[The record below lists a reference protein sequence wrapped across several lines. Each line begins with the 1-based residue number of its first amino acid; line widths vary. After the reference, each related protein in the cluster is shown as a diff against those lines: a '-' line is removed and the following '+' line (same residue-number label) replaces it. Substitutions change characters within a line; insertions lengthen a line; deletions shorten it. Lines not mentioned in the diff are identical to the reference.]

1 MNAQERTQISGT
13 EPESVARQMVRN
25 YLALRKRTTVGAE
38 SCVSLMMEF
47 NKWLVSTNETLQK
60 LVLDKVNTSLPAPI
74 LAAPLPQATPQTDPL
89 REFSHDQAERDFLNV
104 SIAVWRE
111 IDRLMK
117 LGPYPGIHMAT
128 DLRISEKLAW
138 ERYRAFLDKDEC
150 KCVPCPKCGGQGANL
165 TDAPNKEP
173 TDSEVCGE
181 CGGSGEIETCSY
193 CRGLLEENV

>member
-1 MNAQERTQISGT
+1 MNAQERTPKDYAIEVG
-13 EPESVARQMVRN
+13 E
-25 YLALRKRTTVGAE
+25 YLAKAAEHFMDEQNKWDMAVAAGNDDDCDARSDAWNSLRSAIYEFRKRAARA
-38 SCVSLMMEF
+38 S
-47 NKWLVSTNETLQK
+47 
-60 LVLDKVNTSLPAPI
+60 SLPK
-74 LAAPLPQATPQTDPL
+74 ATPQTDPL

-150 KCVPCPKCGGQGANL
+150 KCVPCPKCGGRGANL